1 MIGNTEIVRHY
12 CWMASYFIN
21 NDSTGYSKKELEE
34 IEKFEEELKEVY
46 GSSMEVIDC
55 AEDSEFGTPDYGGL
69 KGELAAYKIR
79 FKTDDLPS
87 EYWDDGYKQEVL
99 RSRYW

>member
-1 MIGNTEIVRHY
+1 MFENTEIVRLY

-21 NDSTGYSKKELEE
+21 NDSTGYSKKEFEE

-55 AEDSEFGTPDYGGL
+55 SDDSEFGIPDYGGL
-69 KGELAAYKIR
+69 KGELAAYTVR
-79 FKTDDLPS
+79 FKPDDLPS

>member
-1 MIGNTEIVRHY
+1 MSDCIEIVKHY

-21 NDSTGYSKKELEE
+21 NDLSSYTKGELAQ

-46 GSSMEVIDC
+46 GASVEVIDC
-55 AEDSEFGTPDYGGL
+55 SEDSEFGTPDYGGL
-69 KGELAAYKIR
+69 RGTLSAYKVR
-79 FKTDDLPS
+79 YEPSDLPS
-87 EYWDDGYKQEVL
+87 EFWDDGYKQEAL